1 MKKRL
6 LIILSV
12 FLIIACTM
20 PDTRI
25 YSLYIPDSRSPRNPE
40 AAAKSDA
47 SLVMLIN
54 SPKYLAQS
62 YIVYRNSPY
71 QLEISRYSKWE
82 SSPRD
87 MVRLAFQDSLPAAG
101 CFRTVRTAEVIPDDS
116 YYLEINLRKLERS
129 DEETKSFG
137 VLEFDAVLNSP
148 GGSELYRTS
157 IAKKVSLSDASFLS
171 LAKGLSGLLSEGV
184 REVNDGLTK
193 ACKR

>member
-1 MKKRL
+1 MKKNL

-12 FLIIACTM
+12 VLITACTM

-25 YSLYIPDSRSPRNPE
+25 YSLYMPHSQPPQNPE
-40 AAAKSDA
+40 ATKSDA
-47 SLVMLIN
+47 SLVIIVN

-62 YIVYRNSPY
+62 YIVHRSSPY

-87 MVRLAFQDSLPAAG
+87 MVRLAFQDSLSTTG
-101 CFRTVRTAEVIPDDS
+101 CFKSVRTAEVIPNDS
-116 YYLEINLRKLERS
+116 YFLEINLSKLERS
-129 DEETKSFG
+129 DEGNRSFA

-148 GGSELYRTS
+148 GGVELYRTAIS
-157 IAKKVSLSDASFLS
+157 KKSSLTDASFLS

-184 REVNDGLTK
+184 REVEEESLK
-193 ACKR
+193 ACKQ

>member
-1 MKKRL
+1 MKKNL

-12 FLIIACTM
+12 FLITACTM

-25 YSLYIPDSRSPRNPE
+25 YSLYMLHSQPAQNPE
-40 AAAKSDA
+40 ATKSDA
-47 SLVMLIN
+47 SLVIIVN

-62 YIVYRNSPY
+62 YIVHRSSPY

-87 MVRLAFQDSLPAAG
+87 MVRLAFQDSLSATS
-101 CFRTVRTAEVIPDDS
+101 CFKSVRTAEVIPNDS
-116 YYLEINLRKLERS
+116 YFLEINLSKLERS
-129 DEETKSFG
+129 DEGNRSFA

-148 GGSELYRTS
+148 GGVELYRTTIS
-157 IAKKVSLSDASFLS
+157 KKSSLTDASFLS

-184 REVNDGLTK
+184 REVKDGLK
-193 ACKR
+193 ACKQ

>member
-1 MKKRL
+1 MKKSL
-6 LIILSV
+6 LIILAV
-12 FLIIACTM
+12 FLITACTM

-25 YSLYIPDSRSPRNPE
+25 YSLYMPASQLPQNPE
-40 AAAKSDA
+40 AAANADA
-47 SLVMLIN
+47 SLVILIN

-87 MVRLAFQDSLPAAG
+87 MVRLAFQDSLSATG
-101 CFRTVRTAEVIPDDS
+101 CFKTMRAAEVIPDDS
-116 YYLEINLRKLERS
+116 YALEINLRKLERS

-148 GGSELYRTS
+148 GGAELYRTT
-157 IAKKVSLSDASFLS
+157 IAKKVPLGDASFLS

-184 REVNDGLTK
+184 REVNGGLMK